1 MKKFLFAMIG
11 TALIACTNI
20 SGLNAEDVTSVR
32 HIDKY
37 TSIDAGQGIKVN
49 VVAGFSD
56 SLTVTAPA
64 DIIDRIVTEVKN
76 ETLIIR
82 WDRKTNIKS
91 PRRIEVTVP
100 MCAVNQIKASS
111 GATVITDTIKGNN
124 LKFNVS
130 SGAQINTMVEAQSVT
145 AESNSGANIKIIG
158 TAGSANYDASSG
170 ASITADK
177 LQVANVTA
185 EASSGAGMTVNAGSQ
200 LEAKAHS
207 GARIRYSGQPNM
219 VNVESGSGGSIS
231 RL

>member
-1 MKKFLFAMIG
+1 MRKLLFAMVG
-11 TALIACTNI
+11 SALMACTNI
-20 SGLNAEDVTSVR
+20 SSSNAENVTSVR
-32 HIDKY
+32 HIDNY
-37 TSIDAGQGIKVN
+37 TGIDAGQGIKVN

-56 SLTVTAPA
+56 SLTVSAPA

-82 WDRKTNIKS
+82 WDKKANIKS

-111 GATVITDTIKGNN
+111 GATVITDTVKGNE
-124 LKFNVS
+124 LKFSVS

-145 AESNSGANIKIIG
+145 AESSSGASLKIIG
-158 TAGSANYDASSG
+158 KAESANYDVSSG

-177 LQVANVTA
+177 LQAANVTA

-207 GARIRYSGQPNM
+207 GARIRYSGSPNM